1 MLNKTIKIL
10 GINKMIFIKIKKE
23 MKDIKEKK

>member
-1 MLNKTIKIL
+1 MNNKTIKIL

-23 MKDIKEKK
+23 MKDIKEK

>member
-1 MLNKTIKIL
+1 MHNKTIKIL

-23 MKDIKEKK
+23 MKDIKEK